1 MHLDLLALISAT
13 IDAATLAP
21 GGITWQRAAQAP
33 TADQPFAVITKTS
46 GAYGF
51 AHDGLSGLNTARVQV
66 DCFAPTFAQADAL
79 REAIVGI
86 CGAQGVTGDTDFRCI
101 EPNAPRD
108 FAPVNGLHR
117 CLADLTVVWRAA
129 PVEAP

>member
-1 MHLDLLALISAT
+1 MHQDLLTLINAT
-13 IDAATLAP
+13 INEATLAP

-33 TADQPFAVITKTS
+33 AASQPYAVLTKTS

-51 AHDGLSGLNTARVQV
+51 THNGLSGLNTARVQV

-86 CGAQGVTGDTDFRCI
+86 CGAQGVTGETDFRAI
-101 EPNAPRD
+101 VPNAPRD
-108 FAPVNGLHR
+108 FAPVNNIHR
-117 CLADLTVVWRAA
+117 CLADLTVTWRAA
-129 PVEAP
+129 PAS

>member
-1 MHLDLLALISAT
+1 MHQDLLTLIAAT
-13 IDAATLAP
+13 ISTATLAP

-33 TADQPFAVITKTS
+33 AAGQAFAVLTKTS

-79 REAIVGI
+79 REAIVTI
-86 CGAQGVTGDTDFRCI
+86 CAAQGVTGSTNFRAI
-101 EPNAPRD
+101 TPNAPRD
-108 FAPVNGLHR
+108 FPPVNNLHR
-117 CLADLTVVWRAA
+117 CLADITVTWKAA
-129 PVEAP
+129 A